1 MQGRLVI
8 VTGGARGVGAGITR
22 SFLEAGADVVVI
34 GRSAPETPVS
44 SGSREAAFQA
54 ADVRD
59 PEQGSA
65 AFAAIHA
72 SYGRIDVLVNNAGIR
87 APYNFGDYTRAQF
100 DAVVGVNIATPFFA
114 SQAVVPIMRAQGGG
128 RIIHIASQLGHVTYA
143 KRALYGLTKAALLH
157 LTKSM
162 AYELGK
168 DNIQVN
174 SVSPGP
180 IKTQPLIDRL
190 RTEPEEMARRVS
202 QYVPLGRLGEP
213 GEIADVAFFLATDAP
228 AFLQGEDICVDGGYI
243 NH

>member
-1 MQGRLVI
+1 M
-8 VTGGARGVGAGITR
+8 
-22 SFLEAGADVVVI
+22 
-34 GRSAPETPVS
+34 
-44 SGSREAAFQA
+44 
-54 ADVRD
+54 
-59 PEQGSA
+59 
-65 AFAAIHA
+65 
-72 SYGRIDVLVNNAGIR
+72 
-87 APYNFGDYTRAQF
+87 
-100 DAVVGVNIATPFFA
+100 
-114 SQAVVPIMRAQGGG
+114 
-128 RIIHIASQLGHVTYA
+128 
-143 KRALYGLTKAALLH
+143 TKAALLH